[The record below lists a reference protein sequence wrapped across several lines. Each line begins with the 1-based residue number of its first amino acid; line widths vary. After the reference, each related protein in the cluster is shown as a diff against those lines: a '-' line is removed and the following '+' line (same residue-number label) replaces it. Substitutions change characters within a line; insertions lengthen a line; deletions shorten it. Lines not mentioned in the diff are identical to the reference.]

1 MLRIDP
7 HPGPGMPYTIPPDNP
22 FVDRPGARPEI
33 WAFGL
38 RNPWRYSFDRETGDL
53 WIADVGQY
61 SREEID
67 LQPASSSGGEN
78 YGWDGYEGTLPYEE
92 PLPRDSVPPVYD
104 YRRDLGATV
113 IGGYVYRG
121 SAIPGLRGA
130 YLFGDLY
137 NPAIRMLVP
146 AGDRYS
152 HRTLGVGVANL
163 SSFGE
168 DLAGELYLL
177 SLSGPVYRLVPA

>member
-1 MLRIDP
+1 
-7 HPGPGMPYTIPPDNP
+7 
-22 FVDRPGARPEI
+22 
-33 WAFGL
+33 
-38 RNPWRYSFDRETGDL
+38 
-53 WIADVGQY
+53 
-61 SREEID
+61 
-67 LQPASSSGGEN
+67 
-78 YGWDGYEGTLPYEE
+78 
-92 PLPRDSVPPVYD
+92 
-104 YRRDLGATV
+104 
-113 IGGYVYRG
+113 VYRG

-146 AGDRYS
+146 AGDRYR
-152 HRTLGVGVANL
+152 HRTLGVSVENL